1 MAIAKE
7 MRASYAFV
15 ERNINLVR
23 RYWGWEV
30 VWLVYSVVNAMSIT
44 FIGAA
49 MEQISGTPVNTNYLV
64 LYLAVGTLVW
74 HYLSVVFEA
83 VSSMISLERW
93 EGTIEYTFMA
103 PIRRVTQMIGTC
115 LFSIVYGMIHTLI
128 ILAVVAVFF
137 HIDLSQA
144 NLLGG
149 MAILLAGSLSFVG
162 FGIMAS
168 VLPLLFTER
177 GSQMTFVIQSV
188 LLLVSGVY
196 YPVSVLPGWMQPAAS
211 ISPATYVLEGM
222 RRSLLHGAGIAEL
235 MPFIL
240 ILILIGLICVPV
252 GMLIFSWGEG
262 YAKRTGKLKR
272 SG

>member
-1 MAIAKE
+1 MAIAQE
-7 MRASYAFV
+7 IRASYAFV

-23 RYWGWEV
+23 RYWGWEA
-30 VWLVYSVVNAMSIT
+30 VWMVYSVVNALSIT

-49 MEQISGTPVNTNYLV
+49 MERISGAPVNTGYLV

-83 VSSMISLERW
+83 VSSMISWERW

-103 PIRRVTQMIGTC
+103 PVRRLTQMLGTC
-115 LFSIVYGMIHTLI
+115 VFSIVYGILHTLV
-128 ILAVVAVFF
+128 ILAVVSLFF
-137 HIDLSQA
+137 KIDLSNA
-144 NLLGG
+144 NLVGS
-149 MAILLAGSLSFVG
+149 MVILLAGSLSFVG

-177 GSQMTFVIQSV
+177 GSQMTFVIQSI
-188 LLLVSGVY
+188 LLLISGVY
-196 YPVSVLPGWMQPAAS
+196 YPVDVLPGWMQPIAA
-211 ISPATYVLEGM
+211 ISPATYVLQGM
-222 RRSLLHGAGIAEL
+222 RRSLLEGAGFVDLLPYVA
-235 MPFIL
+235 

-252 GMLIFSWGEG
+252 GMVIFSWGET